1 MKVDEIVLR
10 SFRNYTTAKVA
21 FSPTVN
27 LLVGENA
34 QGKTNILEAIYF
46 AALGTSH
53 RSAEDADMVAWQE
66 QSAAIELKFV
76 SRDIDGLLQIHL
88 FSNRRKQIRLN
99 GQPAKMRD
107 IMGTLNVVLFSPEDL
122 WLIKGAPAVRRRFL
136 DNEISQANK
145 SYYQKLLRYQ
155 HSLLQRNNLLKAIRD
170 HRSPIDQLD
179 IWDEQLATLAAAVTA
194 KRLESL
200 RKLNMLANLMHRKLT
215 NGKEGLTLHYT
226 IQQVQAESPQTA
238 SEFVAWYQEKL
249 AANRQQDIA
258 RGSTSVGPHRDDVMM
273 EINGQ
278 NLRAFGS
285 QGQQRTGAL
294 ALKLAEL
301 EFIKSETGEYPILLL
316 DDVMS
321 ELDASRREH
330 LLGFIK
336 NRIQTF
342 ITATDATNFPASF
355 TGRKF
360 IVNQG
365 TIQG

>member
-10 SFRNYTTAKVA
+10 NFRNYNATKVI

-53 RSAEDADMVAWQE
+53 RSADDTDMVSWQE

-76 SRDIDGLLQIHL
+76 SRDIEGLLQIHL
-88 FSNRRKQIRLN
+88 FSNRRKQLRLN
-99 GQPAKMRD
+99 GNAAKMRD

-136 DNEISQANK
+136 DNEISQANR
-145 SYYQKLLRYQ
+145 SYYQKLMRYQ

-170 HRSPIDQLD
+170 RRSSVDQLD
-179 IWDEQLATLAAAVTA
+179 IWDEQLSLLAAAVSE
-194 KRLESL
+194 KRVDALK
-200 RKLNMLANLMHRKLT
+200 KLNMLANLMHRKLT
-215 NGKEGLTLHYT
+215 NGKEGLSLQYMIHQLDT
-226 IQQVQAESPQTA
+226 EMPQTM
-238 SEFVAWYQEKL
+238 SEFVCWYQEKL
-249 AANRQQDIA
+249 AVNRPLDID
-258 RGSTSVGPHRDDVMM
+258 RGSTGIGPHRDDLLM
-273 EINGQ
+273 EVNGQ
-278 NLRAFGS
+278 NLRVYGS

-342 ITATDATNFPASF
+342 ITATDATNFPAAFS
-355 TGRKF
+355 GRKF
-360 IVNQG
+360 IVKQG

>member
-10 SFRNYTTAKVA
+10 NFRNYHTAKVD

-46 AALGTSH
+46 AAFGASH
-53 RSAEDADMVAWQE
+53 RSNEDAELVAWQE

-76 SRDIDGLLQIHL
+76 SREIDGLLQIHL

-99 GQPAKMRD
+99 GHAAKMRD

-136 DNEISQANK
+136 DNEISQANVA
-145 SYYQKLLRYQ
+145 YYQKLLRYQ

-170 HRSPIDQLD
+170 RRSAVDQLD
-179 IWDEQLATLAAAVTA
+179 IWDEQLAALAAAVTA
-194 KRLESL
+194 KRVEALK
-200 RKLNMLANLMHRKLT
+200 KLNMLANLMHRKLT
-215 NGKEGLTLHYT
+215 DGKEGLSLHYLL
-226 IQQVQAESPQTA
+226 QQLDVDMPQAV
-238 SEFVAWYQEKL
+238 SEFTGWYQEKL
-249 AANRQQDIA
+249 AKNRQLDID
-258 RGSTSVGPHRDDVMM
+258 RGSTGIGPHRDDLLLEV
-273 EINGQ
+273 NGQ
-278 NLRAFGS
+278 NLRVYGS

-342 ITATDATNFPASF
+342 ITATDATSFPAAFS
-355 TGRKF
+355 GRKF
-360 IVNQG
+360 IVKQG